1 MGQLTGMRTVP
12 NDKAMLSEA
21 RARLRRACR
30 RPHAPNAALRIPAK
44 PEALQ
49 SGLAP
54 ISKLSLQAR

>member
-12 NDKAMLSEA
+12 NVKDMPPEA
-21 RARLRRACR
+21 RARLRRVCSKLQ
-30 RPHAPNAALRIPAK
+30 APKAALRIPAK

-54 ISKLSLQAR
+54 SRS